1 MVYTKKTTNHETQ
14 TKSVKKDRY
23 VEANGGRKTAS
34 ARVRIFQNKS
44 GMTINGKDLKNYF
57 SQEIDRKTASAP
69 LETLSLLSKVM
80 VSAKVNGG
88 GIGAQAEAI
97 RNAIA
102 RALVKF
108 SEEFRKPLRASG
120 YLTRDSRMVERKKY
134 GLKKAR
140 KSPQW
145 QKR

>member
-1 MVYTKKTTNHETQ
+1 MVYTKKTSTDSVA
-14 TKSVKKDRY
+14 KPVKKDRY
-23 VEANGGRKTAS
+23 TEANGGRKTAT

-44 GMTINGKDLKNYF
+44 GVTVNDKDLKTYF
-57 SQEIDRKTASAP
+57 GQEIDRKIVTSP
-69 LETLSLLSKVM
+69 LELLSIDSKVM
-80 VSAKVNGG
+80 ISAHVSGG

-97 RNAIA
+97 RNATA

-108 SEEFRKPLRASG
+108 NEDFRKPLRASG